1 MVEDIDD
8 VGTQLG
14 ADPLCDGGVFNH
26 SQVHGGVAGIVVL
39 TAVGELEMPRNAFKC
54 LPFFLSPRVGCS
66 SSSWKIWGHLVCAIQ
81 HKHSQSYFVRLGGS
95 FSRWLP
101 DCAVHRQTYDR
112 LP

>member
-1 MVEDIDD
+1 
-8 VGTQLG
+8 
-14 ADPLCDGGVFNH
+14 
-26 SQVHGGVAGIVVL
+26 
-39 TAVGELEMPRNAFKC
+39 
-54 LPFFLSPRVGCS
+54 VGCS